1 MSNFDTVFSTA
12 PKWANIEAINATDV
26 INSAYKNAELQNKAF
41 DKLASAGNQ
50 VFDIAQKQQ
59 AIEIQKA
66 IDALSTNE
74 LANTAKA
81 QADIGKLIKTKF
93 SDLGGASVQTQADI
107 YKSLSN
113 AYPERLKQEDAKTA
127 LQTNQLNFKQKER
140 EDAYGQHGET
150 AVKNF
155 MAIGQTQTY
164 LQNLTNKLGDS
175 TLTDEQ
181 KEAIN
186 QEITKQT
193 AVLNIY
199 GSALEQSI
207 ANMGEHGADFRS
219 GIDGH
224 VENYKQAELKKKQEE
239 EKHILTYYK
248 DYATHKAYSMYGSF
262 AQAMV
267 MEDKAKQQQVVANLL
282 TQIEDLP
289 KLAQDMVIGN
299 VYKILQ
305 DEGRHEQAVELDKLK
320 LKLEQGKLNEQKR
333 QFGIT
338 ANQKDREID
347 IKQQDADTHAADV
360 ANKIV
365 NADSANGG
373 SAGKDGKDRP
383 HYVEYDRQNKTN
395 VINPPKLA
403 QDLNSTFT
411 RIISG
416 ETVYEELFKA
426 DGGKL
431 SITDFHKQNKEKLNE
446 EQQRLYE
453 HLKLE
458 LRKPEYKLNS
468 KLQLHVLHTFV
479 ADTNSPL
486 HDDRLLEDFAV
497 SWSDREI
504 GYNVGKVKRMITA
517 YTPIVNEQIKTN
529 KIKQIQSNL
538 NDYIDTFTKYGYSPE
553 TIRTVLAEGGID
565 DKVLLQLVP
574 FMTAEQIKYFS
585 VKKSQ
590 ENNNSSNT
598 NGSKSNSTSSK
609 AANVDRV
616 LKNFNSGKGVL

>member
-12 PKWANIEAINATDV
+12 PKWTNVEAIDATDV

-164 LQNLTNKLGDS
+164 LQNLTNKLNDS

-305 DEGRHEQAVELDKLK
+305 DEGRHEQAVQLDKLK
-320 LKLEQGKLNEQKR
+320 LKIEQDRLAEQKR

-338 ANQKDREID
+338 AGFEAQK
-347 IKQQDADTHAADV
+347 V
-360 ANKIV
+360 ANDTAKTEAEIANLSSQIDHRDSGGDGSGGDAKGKGGRPAYMFKDPNTKKWVINEPQLAQEFNNKVV
-365 NADSANGG
+365 NILSGVDAYQALF
-373 SAGKDGKDRP
+373 
-383 HYVEYDRQNKTN
+383 KTN
-395 VINPPKLA
+395 
-403 QDLNSTFT
+403 
-411 RIISG
+411 
-416 ETVYEELFKA
+416 
-426 DGGKL
+426 DGGTL
-431 SITDFHKQNKEKLNE
+431 SVADFHKQNKEKLNE
-446 EQQRLYE
+446 GQQRLYE
-453 HLKLE
+453 DLKTE
-458 LRKPEYKLNS
+458 LAKPKHKLDA
-468 KLQLHVLHTFV
+468 KTQLHALHTFT
-479 ADTNSPL
+479 ADLGSVVHEKQWWNDLTLNAIGEPEFGYDYLHKERLANVYIAKSKNQLKEHKVQQLNS
-486 HDDRLLEDFAV
+486 LL
-497 SWSDREI
+497 
-504 GYNVGKVKRMITA
+504 
-517 YTPIVNEQIKTN
+517 NE
-529 KIKQIQSNL
+529 
-538 NDYIDTFTKYGYSPE
+538 YIDTFTNYKYDPKS
-553 TIRTVLAEGGID
+553 IQAILSQGGIN
-565 DKVLLQLVP
+565 DKLLWQLAP
-574 FMTAEQIKYFS
+574 FMTNNQKAYFS
-585 VKKSQ
+585 PAKIQ
-590 ENNNSSNT
+590 AN
-598 NGSKSNSTSSK
+598 SNSNKDKQTNSK
-609 AANVDRV
+609 AAKVDKA
-616 LKNFNSGKGVL
+616 LKEFNSTNGKL

>member
-12 PKWANIEAINATDV
+12 PKWTNVEAIDATDV

-207 ANMGEHGADFRS
+207 ANMGEHGVDFRS

-305 DEGRHEQAVELDKLK
+305 DEGRHEQAVQLDKLK
-320 LKLEQGKLNEQKR
+320 LKIEQDKLKQR
-333 QFGIT
+333 QYEFGIT
-338 ANQKDREID
+338 ANQKDREIGID
-347 IKQQDADTHAADV
+347 QQ
-360 ANKIV
+360 
-365 NADSANGG
+365 NADSRTAEVAHKINNSNSEGGG
-373 SAGKDGKDRP
+373 SAGDGKDRP
-383 HYVEYDRQNKTN
+383 HFVVWDKQSKTN
-395 VINPPKLA
+395 VINPAKLV
-403 QDLNSTFT
+403 QD
-411 RIISG
+411 ISNKLG
-416 ETVYEELFKA
+416 TILDGSDAYQSLFKTN
-426 DGGKL
+426 DGGTL
-431 SITDFHKQNKEKLNE
+431 SVTDFHKQNKEKLNE
-446 EQQRLYE
+446 DQQVLYE
-453 HLKLE
+453 KLKLE
-458 LRKPEYKLNS
+458 VDKPEYKLNERL
-468 KLQLHVLHTFV
+468 KLHILHNFV
-479 ADTNSPL
+479 ADMGSPI
-486 HDDRLLEDFAV
+486 HDTQILGDLTA
-497 SWSDREI
+497 SWSPWET
-504 GYNVGKVKRMITA
+504 GKLNRW
-517 YTPIVNEQIKTN
+517 VNTYIAKSKTQLYEH
-529 KIKQIQSNL
+529 KKQRINTVL
-538 NDYIDTFTKYGYSPE
+538 NEYIDVFTKYGYDDKAVHA
-553 TIRTVLAEGGID
+553 ILAEGGMGSETLKQIES
-565 DKVLLQLVP
+565 LLLPTQ
-574 FMTAEQIKYFS
+574 QKYFS
-585 VKKSQ
+585 ATKQV
-590 ENNNSSNT
+590 NSN
-598 NGSKSNSTSSK
+598 SKSNSTNSK
-609 AANVDRV
+609 AANVDKV
-616 LKNFNSGKGVL
+616 LKDFNSGKGVL